1 MAEQTLNVRLQLKY
15 DTHANWVKNNPILKK
30 GELAIATLP
39 VGDSTNTSTELPAV
53 VIKAG
58 DGQHNYVDLPI
69 IHGKAADVY
78 SWAKAKNKPTYTA
91 AEIGGIEAID
101 TDTQYNIV
109 KVNDYQ
115 YKLQSKAKGA
125 EAWSDVEGVVINI
138 PKYDDTNVKANITAL
153 QALVGETAVSTQ
165 IANAIAALNLNENY
179 AAKTHTHVIDD
190 VTGLQDALD
199 GKQAVGDYA
208 TKAEAQEYANK
219 KVASVTANDASV
231 TVGGTTTAPK
241 IGVKIS
247 ADAANKL
254 TLAEDGLKV
263 EIPAADTYTIEKA
276 TNSGDYAAVYN
287 LKKNGTPIGDAIN
300 IPKDMVVESGSVVE
314 NPKGQP
320 AGTYIEL
327 KLQNVTEPIYI
338 NVGNLIEYVTS
349 GSKTGDMIVV
359 AVSDDHKVTA
369 TITDGTITLAKLDTA
384 TQTKINKA
392 HDHTNKT
399 VLDGITEE
407 KVANWDTASTKAHE
421 HTNKAILDA
430 ITAAPILTTDTLILN
445 CGDSEF

>member
-1 MAEQTLNVRLQLKY
+1 MAEQKLNVRLSLRY
-15 DTHANWVKNNPILKK
+15 DTHANWVKNNPKLNK
-30 GELAIATLP
+30 GEVAIATLP
-39 VGDSTNTSTELPAV
+39 EGDTTKTSTSLPAV
-53 VIKAG
+53 VVKVG
-58 DGQHNYVDLPI
+58 DGEHNYVDLPI

-78 SWAKAKNKPTYTA
+78 SWAKAENKPTYTA

-101 TDTQYNIV
+101 TDTQYNIA

-125 EAWSDVEGVVINI
+125 TAWSDVDGVIINI
-138 PKYDDTNVKANITAL
+138 PKYDDTDVKADITAL
-153 QALVGETAVSTQ
+153 QELVGETAVSTQ
-165 IANAIAALNLNENY
+165 IANAIAALKLSENY
-179 AAKTHTHVIDD
+179 AAKTHTHEIDD

-199 GKQAVGDYA
+199 GKQAAGDYA
-208 TKAEAQEYANK
+208 TKEEAQGYANA

-231 TVGGTTTAPK
+231 TIAGTTTAPQ

-263 EIPAADTYTIEKA
+263 EVPAADTYTIKKVEN
-276 TNSGDYAAVYN
+276 TSDFAAVYR
-287 LKKNGTPIGDAIN
+287 LKKNDVFVGDAIN
-300 IPKDMVVESGSVVE
+300 IPKDMVVESGSVVT

-338 NVGNLIEYVTS
+338 NVGSLIEYVTS
-349 GSKTGDMIVV
+349 GSEAGDMIVV

-369 TITDGTITLAKLDTA
+369 TITDGTVTLTKLDTA

-392 HDHTNKT
+392 HDHENKT
-399 VLDGITEE
+399 VLDGITET
-407 KVANWDTASTKAHE
+407 KVTNWDTASTKAHE

-430 ITAAPILTTDTLILN
+430 ITAAPILTTDTLVLN
-445 CGDSEF
+445 CGDSNF